1 MEAISI
7 RSIQHFLYCPHRWG
21 LIEIDRAWA
30 ENYFVAK
37 ANILHERVHSP
48 AKYASRG
55 KHVLSA
61 VKVWNDEY
69 GIYGVTDCI
78 EENNGE
84 YTIVEYKPTAPKAF
98 DVRED
103 DALQIFAQKICVDS
117 IFSTNCR
124 AEIYYADIKKR
135 VKLPF
140 DTEYEAYNEKLLN
153 TLQAMQ
159 KYKEAGQIPR
169 VQAGQICNGC
179 SMKDICIPSAFKK
192 RFKLKDSIIKFAEDE
207 L

>member
-1 MEAISI
+1 MAESVIVFDEAHLMPVQFLQPCLRGISYITRFLHSEAI
-7 RSIQHFLYCPHRWG
+7 FLTATMPDFKQ
-21 LIEIDRAWA
+21 II
-30 ENYFVAK
+30 
-37 ANILHERVHSP
+37 SQ
-48 AKYASRG
+48 
-55 KHVLSA
+55 
-61 VKVWNDEY
+61 
-69 GIYGVTDCI
+69 
-78 EENNGE
+78 
-84 YTIVEYKPTAPKAF
+84 YTIVEYKPTAPKEF

-124 AEIYYADIKKR
+124 AEIYYADTKKR

-179 SMKDICIPSAFKK
+179 SMKDICIPSTFKK
-192 RFKLKDSIIKFAEDE
+192 KFKLKDSIIKFAEDE